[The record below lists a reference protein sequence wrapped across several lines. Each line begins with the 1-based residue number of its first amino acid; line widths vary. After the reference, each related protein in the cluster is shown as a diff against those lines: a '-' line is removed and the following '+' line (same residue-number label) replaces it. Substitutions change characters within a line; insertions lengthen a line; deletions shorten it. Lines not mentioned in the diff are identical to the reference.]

1 MQLERKLARLR
12 KENDSLDEQIKT
24 LSQETEELQWQIESQ
39 ETARQKALKD
49 EQDRQRELQEID
61 DKLKRIDA
69 QIKSETTWISQ

>member
-49 EQDRQRELQEID
+49 EQDR
-61 DKLKRIDA
+61 
-69 QIKSETTWISQ
+69 